1 MINNKKIVLFEQK
14 MRSTNTPDIAIQIFK
29 YYYSQLLDGNT
40 GFIRTADIE
49 PVVSPLKADDLPER
63 LQAIGR
69 DALSKTVTIKLNGGL
84 GTSMGLDSAKSLLPV
99 KEGLAFLDII
109 AQQSLGNNSHL
120 LLMNSFSTRDDS
132 LALLKQK
139 YPKLLERNL
148 DVDFLQHKVPKINK
162 DDFLPAAWAKNPELE
177 WCPPGHGNIYPALVT
192 SNMLD
197 QFLESGFKYAFIAN
211 ADNLGAVVDEIILGY
226 FAENDIPFLMEVTK
240 RTEMDRKG
248 GFPVRHKSG
257 ELVLWETA
265 QCHPD
270 EVDEYQNINRF
281 THSSTNNIWVNLEKL
296 KVEMERRNNN
306 LQLTMIR
313 NEKTVDPQDSSSPKV
328 YQLETAMGAAVSVFT
343 GAEIIEV
350 SRRRFSPVKSTN
362 ELLAVRSDAY
372 ILTSDYRIVIHPE
385 RELPPPVIFLDSKYY
400 KMYYDLDARFPS
412 EVPSL
417 IDCEKLEVEGD
428 VLFGENVKLKGNVKI
443 INTTKEQVRIENM
456 TLENEEWRV

>member
-1 MINNKKIVLFEQK
+1 MNNNKFDLFEQK
-14 MRSTNTPDIAIQIFK
+14 MRSENIPEVAIQVFG
-29 YYYSQLLDGNT
+29 YYYTQLLDGNT

-49 PVVSPLKADDLPER
+49 PVVSPPKADDLPER

-148 DVDFLQHKVPKINK
+148 DVDFLQHKVPKVNK
-162 DDFLPAAWAKNPELE
+162 DNFLPATWAKKPELE

-197 QFLESGFKYAFIAN
+197 QLLEFGFKYAFIAN
-211 ADNLGAVVDEIILGY
+211 ADNLGAVVDETILGY
-226 FAENDIPFLMEVTK
+226 FSESDIPFLMEVTR

-248 GFPVRHKSG
+248 GFPVHHKNG
-257 ELVLWETA
+257 QLVLWETA

-270 EVDEYQNINRF
+270 EIDEYQDIERF
-281 THSSTNNIWVNLEKL
+281 PHSSTNNIWVNLEKL
-296 KVEMERRNNN
+296 KVEMERKNNN

-313 NEKTVDPQDSSSPKV
+313 NEKTVDPQDSSSPKI
-328 YQLETAMGAAVSVFT
+328 YQLETAMGAAISFFT
-343 GAEIIEV
+343 GAKIIEV

-372 ILTSDYRIVIHPE
+372 ILTPDFRVILNPK
-385 RELPPPVIFLDSKYY
+385 RELPPPIVFLDSKYY

-412 EVPSL
+412 EIPSL
-417 IDCEKLEVEGD
+417 INCEKLELEGD
-428 VLFGENVKLKGNVKI
+428 VVFGENVKITGNVKI
-443 INTTKEQVRIENM
+443 INTTKEQIRIENM
-456 TLENEEWRV
+456 TLENEERRV